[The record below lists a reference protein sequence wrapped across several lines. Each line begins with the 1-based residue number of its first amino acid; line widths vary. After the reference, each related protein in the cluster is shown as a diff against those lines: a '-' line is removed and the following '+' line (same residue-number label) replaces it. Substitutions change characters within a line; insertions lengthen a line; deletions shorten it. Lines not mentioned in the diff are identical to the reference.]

1 MLTWLESQGHWGF
14 IGAALVAT
22 LLLVLIDLVPPWL
35 RERQIAREI
44 AARAR
49 RQRQSPQ
56 RKQGEGS

>member
-1 MLTWLESQGHWGF
+1 
-14 IGAALVAT
+14 
-22 LLLVLIDLVPPWL
+22 VLIDLVPPWL